1 MLTDSLKVTAAMDE
15 GLQHAGMALELI
27 PKPKTKKG
35 EDVEAK
41 GGDPTPGHP
50 KFGEYLDK
58 KMLDF
63 YSGRGKT
70 LKAWARQK
78 GLDEAHFDSVKSP
91 GENERWTEDESKH
104 RRDQQQLYLILYL
117 EHLLYS
123 TGLAISKLIKFADG
137 KVEDG
142 TMAKKR
148 LIGPGQKRLKKW
160 IMSIGNEDSS
170 LDTNT

>member
-1 MLTDSLKVTAAMDE
+1 MDE
-15 GLQHAGMALELI
+15 GLQHAGLALELI
-27 PKPKTKKG
+27 PKPKGKKG
-35 EDVEAK
+35 EDVEAQ

-63 YSGRGKT
+63 YAGRGKT
-70 LKAWARQK
+70 LRAWGIQK
-78 GLDEAHFDSVKSP
+78 GLTEAQFDSVKTP
-91 GENERWTEDESKH
+91 GENDSWTEDESKH

-123 TGLAISKLIKFADG
+123 TGLAISELIKFADR

-142 TMAKKR
+142 TMTKKR

-160 IMSIGNEDSS
+160 IMGIGREDSS
-170 LDTNT
+170 LDSHT